1 MSDDCNSPGDGG
13 VNDEP
18 AYQNAVITANGSHDD
33 NINKRASQISE
44 QNSLNANTTVKQSNS
59 NTITAATVDPVANSN
74 ANKTNNDNSATAVLA
89 AAAAETAEYANGN
102 IVSSSP
108 TTPATTVASGNHP
121 FSLFIKTQRVRN
133 CADGA
138 SPIICSLCLCRCNMR
153 VRYYG
158 CATHI

>member
-13 VNDEP
+13 ANDEP

-44 QNSLNANTTVKQSNS
+44 QNSLNANTTVKRSNS
-59 NTITAATVDPVANSN
+59 NTTTAATVEPVANSN
-74 ANKTNNDNSATAVLA
+74 ANKTNNDNSATAVL

-133 CADGA
+133 CADA
-138 SPIICSLCLCRCNMR
+138 VPRR
-153 VRYYG
+153 
-158 CATHI
+158 